1 MNDLSL
7 ALAGHV
13 GEKMRYKQE
22 RNDLINKEA
31 DAKKSRQ
38 KKMNGGPR
46 HEEWFPV
53 CDVEQWNATRETRH
67 AALVY
72 YEIGNAKGCGIPG
85 KCT

>member
-1 MNDLSL
+1 MFKPCISTIHGGYVGPSSVVNSIPVNDLSL

-38 KKMNGGPR
+38 RGR
-46 HEEWFPV
+46 
-53 CDVEQWNATRETRH
+53 RR
-67 AALVY
+67 
-72 YEIGNAKGCGIPG
+72 
-85 KCT
+85 